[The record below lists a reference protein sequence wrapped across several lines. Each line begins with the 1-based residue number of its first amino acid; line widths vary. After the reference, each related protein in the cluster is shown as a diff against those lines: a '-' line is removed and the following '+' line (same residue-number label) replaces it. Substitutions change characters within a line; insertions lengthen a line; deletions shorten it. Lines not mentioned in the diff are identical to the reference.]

1 MVATRELGIR
11 LSVKDADVVRRALEG
26 LGTEGQQSLRR
37 IERASKPASRGLK
50 AVNTAAREGQ
60 AALHGY
66 AAQAGPLGLVLSSI
80 GPAGLAVGAGLGIAA
95 GAAIL
100 LVGDFAQLAERAKV
114 MRESFERMAESRGSN
129 PVQLMEEIS
138 EATRGTL
145 DQIKALTVANTAL
158 SSGIEPLYKNLG
170 QIIRDTRSVSTA
182 LGRNASQDIE
192 RVISAINKQEQELLD
207 ELGIVARAETA
218 YKAYAAQLGTT
229 ASKLDDL
236 QKRTAFANLVIGQL
250 REKAEAVGDPIDR
263 VADGSARFNTAWVA
277 LKLTLGG
284 MVETGGVLDKLA
296 SGIEAVNEAV
306 KELHVEEAVPKLPP
320 SRFTNVVSKE
330 PLGGPGIPTSEDIE
344 KLLLDFGKLRRPG
357 AGIRLIEGLDLQ
369 VVGRGPVQGGRF
381 GTETGVGADLTKAIL
396 QGFGEVAQK
405 GLDLRGGGLR
415 GLKFEAPFEQ
425 LGPGGPLS
433 LGGAGTSKENIA
445 LLRREAMAL
454 AKSERELLEIRQEFE
469 VLSRR
474 HAGASKVE
482 LETLNRVHQAKTD
495 RFDRD
500 ELADHTAR
508 NFEAETILAKKRRDI
523 RLGEITDTDELAR
536 VNLRWR
542 HIQLETQLKA
552 VGATKE
558 QFAVLEQL
566 NADHMRLLGERQDAA
581 NELADAE
588 KKLADGRRELNQA
601 VAAGIRLAG
610 VFSPTIAELAT
621 SVVQMASGD
630 VVGGIVTGFL
640 TLGSAI
646 QDAQRQNL
654 QYRES
659 LDEIRRATAEAATEF
674 NRIAI
679 AIGGPFK
686 DELLAMQTEAVQPLL
701 RRFQEMRAL
710 APVDESVLTTLREFM
725 SILQDAG
732 TDLSDLNAQN
742 LQQLIDPFG
751 MGDVTDEQ
759 IQAFQRGTIDPIF
772 AAFGDLPIDQF
783 VREMFALGTGFKDV
797 AESVTVLRQDLGPLE
812 RQIRSQ
818 FDFSEIRLRSQAQR
832 RFQTEG
838 ADTIGQ
844 NRVLKSLESQL
855 SAVSSAEVAMLSRL
869 QRAGV
874 ADQGGST
881 ARRDDLAKV
890 TAAPADEPA
899 AAVPVGIS
907 LTSLSVKD
915 FEELIQLPD
924 WSKRIEIA
932 WEDAVHINDKYGV
945 NGRRPEHW
953 DDIVRVPGRD
963 ARVTVNW
970 EDAVHIKDKYG
981 VGGNRPQGWADV
993 VSRSKIDEMKSIEK
1007 KWSDAISI
1015 SRASLSDYGVRQWS
1029 DIVRLERASQ
1039 SIGGSYSH
1047 TPGLSRHQRS
1057 WAQAIDLRPADLSDY
1072 GINRWSQMV
1081 LLSRESGG
1089 LSKHTR
1095 SFADLVDIRP
1105 TRLSVSSMIRLQP
1118 VRVTAAQLIKV
1129 AGRLKLSDLIDL
1141 SELDRRIDSRVARQN
1156 DKARYRD
1163 DPIGFAAG

>member
-11 LSVKDADVVRRALEG
+11 LSVKDADVVRRALQG

-37 IERASKPASRGLK
+37 IERASKPASGGLK

-66 AAQAGPLGLVLSSI
+66 AAQAGPLGAVLSSI
-80 GPAGLAVGAGLGIAA
+80 GPAGLLVGAGLGIAG
-95 GAAIL
+95 GAAAF
-100 LVGDFAQLAERAKV
+100 LVGDFAELAERAKV

-129 PVQLMEEIS
+129 PAQLMREIS
-138 EATRGTL
+138 QATRGTL
-145 DQIKALTVANTAL
+145 DEIKSLTVANIAL

-170 QIIRDTRSVSTA
+170 QIIKDTRSISTA
-182 LGRNASQDIE
+182 LGRNASVDIE

-218 YKAYAAQLGTT
+218 YKAYAEQLGTT
-229 ASKLDDL
+229 ASKLTDL

-250 REKAEAVGDPIDR
+250 REKAEAVGDPINR
-263 VADGSARFNTAWVA
+263 TAEASQRLGSAWVD
-277 LKLTLGG
+277 LKITLGS
-284 MVETGGVLDKLA
+284 MVETGGILDKLA
-296 SGIEAVNEAV
+296 SGMEAVNKAIANTQFRGAPGARILPAPPAGTPDPAEVGLFPEFSKGASV
-306 KELHVEEAVPKLPP
+306 SGDSLSVPKRLVELGEQQVSQNAAIVDALSINTQHVQFAKSSEGAASSGQELP
-320 SRFTNVVSKE
+320 
-330 PLGGPGIPTSEDIE
+330 
-344 KLLLDFGKLRRPG
+344 
-357 AGIRLIEGLDLQ
+357 DL
-369 VVGRGPVQGGRF
+369 
-381 GTETGVGADLTKAIL
+381 AALAAI
-396 QGFGEVAQK
+396 F
-405 GLDLRGGGLR
+405 DGLR
-415 GLKFEAPFEQ
+415 SDVPEVSDDPAHDGLAEQ
-425 LGPGGPLS
+425 PS
-433 LGGAGTSKENIA
+433 
-445 LLRREAMAL
+445 
-454 AKSERELLEIRQEFE
+454 
-469 VLSRR
+469 
-474 HAGASKVE
+474 
-482 LETLNRVHQAKTD
+482 
-495 RFDRD
+495 
-500 ELADHTAR
+500 R
-508 NFEAETILAKKRRDI
+508 NFEAETIIAKKMRDI

-542 HIQLETQLKA
+542 QIESETQMAIVAGSGEKLA
-552 VGATKE
+552 E
-558 QFAVLEQL
+558 LEQL
-566 NADHMRLLGERQDAA
+566 HADEMHQLVENQTAA
-581 NELADAE
+581 KNLADAE
-588 KKLADGRRELNQA
+588 KDLETQQRELNQA
-601 VAAGIRLAG
+601 IAAGIRLVG
-610 VFSPTIAELAT
+610 EFSPTIAGLAT
-621 SVVQMASGD
+621 SIAQIGSGD
-630 VVGGIVTGFL
+630 VTGGFVTGFL

-732 TDLSDLNAQN
+732 TDLSDLNARN

-751 MGDVTDEQ
+751 SGVTDEQ

-832 RFQTEG
+832 RFQSEG

-855 SAVSSAEVAMLSRL
+855 SASTAAETALLRRL

-874 ADQGGST
+874 ADQGGTSP
-881 ARRDDLAKV
+881 ARRDDLARV
-890 TAAPADEPA
+890 TASAGEPA
-899 AAVPVGIS
+899 ASVPVGIS
-907 LTSLSVKD
+907 LTALNVND
-915 FEELIQLPD
+915 FEEMIQLPD
-924 WSKRIEIA
+924 ASRRIEIA

-970 EDAVHIKDKYG
+970 EDAVHLEDKYG
-981 VGGNRPQGWADV
+981 VGGRRPEHWDDI
-993 VSRSKIDEMKSIEK
+993 VSRSRIDEMKPIK
-1007 KWSDAISI
+1007 KNWSDAI
-1015 SRASLSDYGVRQWS
+1015 
-1029 DIVRLERASQ
+1029 DIL
-1039 SIGGSYSH
+1039 
-1047 TPGLSRHQRS
+1047 
-1057 WAQAIDLRPADLSDY
+1057 
-1072 GINRWSQMV
+1072 
-1081 LLSRESGG
+1081 
-1089 LSKHTR
+1089 
-1095 SFADLVDIRP
+1095 P
-1105 TRLSVSSMIRLQP
+1105 TTLSVSSMITLQP

-1129 AGRLKLSDLIDL
+1129 AGRLKLSDLIDM
-1141 SELDRRIDSRVARQN
+1141 SELDRRIDSRTFQTRERQ
-1156 DKARYRD
+1156 RYRD
-1163 DPIGFAAG
+1163 DPIGFAAGR

>member
-37 IERASKPASRGLK
+37 IERASKPASGGLK
-50 AVNTAAREGQ
+50 AVNMAAREGQ

-66 AAQAGPLGLVLSSI
+66 AAQARPLGSVLSSI

-95 GAAIL
+95 GAATL
-100 LVGDFAQLAERAKV
+100 LVGDFAELAERAKV
-114 MRESFERMAESRGSN
+114 MRESFERMAQSRGSN
-129 PVQLMEEIS
+129 PAQLMEEIS

-145 DQIKALTVANTAL
+145 DQIKSLTVANTAL
-158 SSGIEPLYKNLG
+158 SSGIEPLYQNLG
-170 QIIRDTRSVSTA
+170 QIIRDTRAVSTA
-182 LGRNASQDIE
+182 LGRNASEDIE

-218 YKAYAAQLGTT
+218 YRTYAEQLGTT

-250 REKAEAVGDPIDR
+250 REKAEAVGDPINR
-263 VADGSARFNTAWVA
+263 TAEASERFGSAWVD
-277 LKLTLGG
+277 LKITLGS

-296 SGIEAVNEAV
+296 SGIEAINAAIANTQFRGAPGPRFLPAPPAGTPDPAEVGLFPTFPKAGS
-306 KELHVEEAVPKLPP
+306 LSGDALSVPKRLVELAEQDV
-320 SRFTNVVSKE
+320 SQNAAILDALNINTQGVRFGKSSDGEVVS
-330 PLGGPGIPTSEDIE
+330 GPGLPS
-344 KLLLDFGKLRRPG
+344 L
-357 AGIRLIEGLDLQ
+357 A
-369 VVGRGPVQGGRF
+369 
-381 GTETGVGADLTKAIL
+381 
-396 QGFGEVAQK
+396 EVAAIF
-405 GLDLRGGGLR
+405 D
-415 GLKFEAPFEQ
+415 GLKTDIP
-425 LGPGGPLS
+425 
-433 LGGAGTSKENIA
+433 
-445 LLRREAMAL
+445 
-454 AKSERELLEIRQEFE
+454 EI
-469 VLSRR
+469 LDD
-474 HAGASKVE
+474 
-482 LETLNRVHQAKTD
+482 T
-495 RFDRD
+495 RD
-500 ELADHTAR
+500 FPTETAR

-542 HIQLETQLKA
+542 QIQLETQLKA
-552 VGATKE
+552 AGATQE
-558 QFAVLEQL
+558 QFAALEQL
-566 NADHMRLLGERQDAA
+566 NKKEMEVLGEKQDAQ
-581 NELADAE
+581 ELEAALLRELTD
-588 KKLADGRRELNQA
+588 RQRELNQA
-601 VAAGIRLAG
+601 ITAGLRL
-610 VFSPTIAELAT
+610 VSEFSPTSAGLAT
-621 SVVQMASGD
+621 SLAQIGSGD
-630 VVGGIVTGFL
+630 LAGGLLSGFL

-646 QDAQRQNL
+646 QDAQRRNL

-659 LDEIRRATAEAATEF
+659 LDEIRQATAEAATEF

-710 APVDESVLTTLREFM
+710 APVDEKALTTFGEFM
-725 SILQDAG
+725 TILQHAG
-732 TDLSDLNAQN
+732 TDLSDLNARN

-751 MGDVTDEQ
+751 SGVTDEQ
-759 IQAFQRGTIDPIF
+759 IQAFQRGTIDPIL
-772 AAFGDLPIDQF
+772 AAFGDLPVDQF
-783 VREMFALGTGFKDV
+783 VREMFALGTEFKEV
-797 AESVTVLRQDLGPLE
+797 TESVTVLRQDLGPLE

-832 RFQTEG
+832 RFESQG
-838 ADTIGQ
+838 SDTIGQ

-855 SAVSSAEVAMLSRL
+855 SATTAAEDALLRRL
-869 QRAGV
+869 QRSGAAG
-874 ADQGGST
+874 AGDST
-881 ARRDDLAKV
+881 ERRDELAKV
-890 TAAPADEPA
+890 TAAPAETA
-899 AAVPVGIS
+899 APPMSVGVTLESFS
-907 LTSLSVKD
+907 LKD
-915 FEELIQLPD
+915 FEEMIQLPD
-924 WSKRIEIA
+924 RSRRIEIA

-953 DDIVRVPGRD
+953 DDMLRVPGRD
-963 ARVTVNW
+963 SRVTVNW
-970 EDAVHIKDKYG
+970 EDVVHIKDKYG
-981 VGGNRPQGWADV
+981 VGGNRPQVWADV
-993 VSRSKIDEMKSIEK
+993 VSQSTIDEMTSIEK

-1039 SIGGSYSH
+1039 SIGGNYSH

-1057 WAQAIDLRPADLSDY
+1057 WAQVIDLRPADLSDY

-1105 TRLSVSSMIRLQP
+1105 TMLSMASMVRLQP
-1118 VRVTAAQLIKV
+1118 VRVTAAQLIRV
-1129 AGRLKLSDLIDL
+1129 TGRLKLSDLIDL
-1141 SELDRRIDSRVARQN
+1141 SELDRRIDSRVAKKS

-1163 DPIGFAAG
+1163 DPIGFAAGR